1 MIKAVRALL
10 LTCCIVAL
18 ISAIFAGN
26 SWVGLRKSEA
36 TRLPIVPATIVEDV
50 GNVTDPLKLKAL
62 CVALAG
68 AIKDE
73 ASERE
78 ARYRGFTDIARTLVV
93 FAMVFSV
100 VAALVLLVAWLAL
113 GKAVREMHAMQESK
127 KQGLAAATGE
137 NT

>member
-1 MIKAVRALL
+1 LIKAVRALL

-36 TRLPIVPATIVEDV
+36 TRLPIVPVTIVEDV
-50 GNVTDPLKLKAL
+50 GSVTDTSKLKAL

-78 ARYRGFTDIARTLVV
+78 ARYRGFTDMARTLIV

-113 GKAVREMHAMQESK
+113 GKAAREMNAMLESK
-127 KQGLAAATGE
+127 NKV
-137 NT
+137 

>member
-1 MIKAVRALL
+1 LIKAVRALL

-50 GNVTDPLKLKAL
+50 GSVTDTSKLKAL

-78 ARYRGFTDIARTLVV
+78 AR
-93 FAMVFSV
+93 SP
-100 VAALVLLVAWLAL
+100 
-113 GKAVREMHAMQESK
+113 
-127 KQGLAAATGE
+127 AATQTPPLMATS
-137 NT
+137 NSPT